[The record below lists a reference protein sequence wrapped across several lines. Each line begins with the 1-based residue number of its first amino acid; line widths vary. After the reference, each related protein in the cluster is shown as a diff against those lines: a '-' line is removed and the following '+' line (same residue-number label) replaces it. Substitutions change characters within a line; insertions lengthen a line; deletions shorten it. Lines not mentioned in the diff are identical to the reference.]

1 MATADSWQGQSTWGL
16 AATLRIPL
24 FAFRDEGMTWS
35 DLYF

>member
-24 FAFRDEGMTWS
+24 FVETRA
-35 DLYF
+35 